1 MLYKDA
7 LLLPVFLSVCYIVK
21 SVDPLLTWNTHLC
34 MAADWIV
41 LQGIFT
47 PDTFKKCVGG
57 RVRLGG
63 NFNVQIKLLSIFQHD
78 EY

>member
-1 MLYKDA
+1 M
-7 LLLPVFLSVCYIVK
+7 FLSVCYIVK

-34 MAADWIV
+34 VAADWIV

-47 PDTFKKCVGG
+47 PDTFKKFGG
-57 RVRLGG
+57 GVRLGG